1 MGTAAWLIAAGIVL
15 MPIGASTGAQGD
27 KARLPAFEPG
37 RFEDLPGWSHDD
49 HLAAFKAFQKSCD
62 RVTTLA
68 AQGTPAGRAPAQ
80 PGLLA
85 ACNDAVSIS
94 KPTAAEARAF
104 FERHFLPHRVRHGR
118 AEGLLTGYF
127 EPVLDGSRVPTERF
141 KVPVYRRPPDLENV
155 KDEAVRGAAGVGLT
169 HVRRLG
175 DKREA
180 YPTRAAIEQGA
191 LAGKGLELVY
201 LADPVDTFFM
211 HIQGSGRIRLT
222 DGTSI
227 RIGYDGKN
235 GHPYTSI
242 GRYLIDKG
250 LLAADRISLDSL
262 AKWLRADLKRGREVM
277 WQNASFVFFRELEG
291 AAGAPNGA
299 LGIPLTAGRSLAV
312 DASIHAL
319 GTPVYVSAPTL
330 KHASKGSP
338 FARLMIAQDVGSAI
352 TGPER
357 GDIYFGSG
365 STAGKLAGVTKHVG
379 NFFVLLP
386 NDVKT
391 GVAGP

>member
-1 MGTAAWLIAAGIVL
+1 MIL
-15 MPIGASTGAQGD
+15 MPIGAPTAGPGD
-27 KARLPAFEPG
+27 NTRKTEFIPAKFDE
-37 RFEDLPGWSHDD
+37 LPGWPRDD
-49 HLAAFKAFQKSCD
+49 HAAAFRTFLKSCD

-68 AQGTPAGRAPAQ
+68 ERGTPAGRAAPG
-80 PGLLA
+80 PGLLL
-85 ACNDAVSIS
+85 ACSEASALS
-94 KPTAAEARAF
+94 SRKLASGEARAF
-104 FERHFLPHRVRHGR
+104 FERFFEPHRLRHAR
-118 AEGLLTGYF
+118 PQGLLTGYY
-127 EPVLDGSRVPTERF
+127 EPVLEGSRVATERF
-141 KVPVYRRPPDLENV
+141 KVPVYRRPPDLVNAV
-155 KDEAVRGAAGVGLT
+155 DETMRGTTGGKFT
-169 HVRRLG
+169 HLRRNG
-175 DKREA
+175 DKLEP

-191 LAGKGLELVY
+191 LAGKGLELVH

-211 HIQGSGRIRLT
+211 HIQGSGRIKLT

-352 TGPER
+352 TGPVR

-365 STAGKLAGVTKHVG
+365 NTAGKLAGVTKHAG

>member
-1 MGTAAWLIAAGIVL
+1 
-15 MPIGASTGAQGD
+15 MPIGASTALGD
-27 KARLPAFEPG
+27 KARLTAFEPA

-49 HLAAFKAFQKSCD
+49 HLTAFRAFQKSCD

-85 ACNDAVSIS
+85 ACSEASSIS
-94 KPTAAEARAF
+94 KPTAAETRAF

-141 KVPVYRRPPDLENV
+141 KVPVYRRPSDLENV

-169 HVRRLG
+169 HVRRAG
-175 DKREA
+175 DRREP

-191 LAGKGLELVY
+191 LSGKGLELVY

-211 HIQGSGRIRLT
+211 HIQGSGRIKLT

-365 STAGKLAGVTKHVG
+365 STAGKLAGVTKHAG